1 MGTLGRD
8 VRSPG
13 PAQDGLNKLFAAHLP
28 NVAARSSFESTHS
41 NSSTGIENVGGAIEG
56 WVRKMAS
63 KAKESVQPPGRSE
76 RVLEGDLIELSDAFE
91 AAEDRDEPGGGSG
104 GDRGGLAGMGE
115 DEQERLL
122 RERFPPRGRVFG
134 ESSPRRRGV

>member
-1 MGTLGRD
+1 M
-8 VRSPG
+8 RSPG

-28 NVAARSSFESTHS
+28 NVAPRSSFESTHS

-76 RVLEGDLIELSDAFE
+76 RVPEGDLIELSDAFE
-91 AAEDRDEPGGGSG
+91 AAEGRDKPGGGDV
-104 GDRGGLAGMGE
+104 DRGVWIGE

-134 ESSPRRRGV
+134 ESSPRWRGV

>member
-1 MGTLGRD
+1 MR
-8 VRSPG
+8 RI
-13 PAQDGLNKLFAAHLP
+13 
-28 NVAARSSFESTHS
+28 AR
-41 NSSTGIENVGGAIEG
+41 
-56 WVRKMAS
+56 
-63 KAKESVQPPGRSE
+63 SVQPPGRSE

-91 AAEDRDEPGGGSG
+91 TAEDRDEVAGGGET
-104 GDRGGLAGMGE
+104 DRGVGIGE